1 MITQEC
7 PVCGRP
13 LKIRREYLGRVLTCG
28 HCHGRLLVD
37 VSTEHGGAEPRIGD
51 GLMRRADQ
59 LLGQI
64 AGLKGVGFLQSWT
77 GG

>member
-1 MITQEC
+1 MFTQEC

-13 LKIRREYLGRVLTCG
+13 LKIRREYLGRMLACC

-37 VSTEHGGAEPRIGD
+37 VPTEHGGAELRIGD
-51 GLMRRADQ
+51 ELMRRADQ
-59 LLGQI
+59 LLGQV
-64 AGLKGVGFLQSWT
+64 AGLKDIGLSQSWT